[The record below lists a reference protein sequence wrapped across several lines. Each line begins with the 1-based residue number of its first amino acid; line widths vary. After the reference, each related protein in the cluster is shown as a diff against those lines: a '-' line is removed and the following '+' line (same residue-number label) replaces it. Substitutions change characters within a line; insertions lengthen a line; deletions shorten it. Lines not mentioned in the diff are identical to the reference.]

1 MLIDGTPDAIIAI
14 EQNSNILLINSK
26 TEKIFGY
33 TRQELLGRP
42 YDILIPMR
50 YRGKHITYCRDY
62 FADPSTKIM
71 ALHLSSV
78 AKRKDGSEFP
88 VEINMSPME
97 TDEGIIAVIDI
108 RDISEKYK

>member
-1 MLIDGTPDAIIAI
+1 
-14 EQNSNILLINSK
+14 
-26 TEKIFGY
+26 
-33 TRQELLGRP
+33 
-42 YDILIPMR
+42 
-50 YRGKHITYCRDY
+50 
-62 FADPSTKIM
+62 M

-108 RDISEKYK
+108 RDITEKKN

>member
-1 MLIDGTPDAIIAI
+1 
-14 EQNSNILLINSK
+14 
-26 TEKIFGY
+26 
-33 TRQELLGRP
+33 
-42 YDILIPMR
+42 MR
-50 YRGKHITYCRDY
+50 YREKHITYCGNY

-88 VEINMSPME
+88 VQINMSPME

-108 RDISEKYK
+108 REISEKK